1 MCLYVDR
8 FRHVNAYTVHG
19 YFTDPEYRRLRRR
32 LGGFAEE
39 INRLRMRVAK
49 GEMVRPTTPV
59 RAATG
64 VAPGPWWGTAHNGTA
79 WAEVPQAWIDWQLE
93 VVHCPRKRSVLEVED
108 ARRET
113 AIREGPAREEAL
125 PSAPSGHR
133 TRRCGVK
140 GTLGSYRRMGCRPD
154 GPAPAPR

>member
-1 MCLYVDR
+1 MAVFVDTFEAVTGESLPPRKSDTSQLQYLASAVGGVETLLRCMCLYVDR

-93 VVHCPRKRSVLEVED
+93 VVRPRDRVEHHRQV
-108 ARRET
+108 RRPVCR
-113 AIREGPAREEAL
+113 A
-125 PSAPSGHR
+125 
-133 TRRCGVK
+133 V
-140 GTLGSYRRMGCRPD
+140 RM
-154 GPAPAPR
+154 